1 MDSRLYNRFRDLLAL
16 TDTHFLRYM
25 YDLLPWNNRMTA
37 LIGARGVGKTT
48 LILQYIKKNLSVQDS
63 MYVSADDLYFSSHT
77 LFDFTEEFH
86 KLGGEHLF
94 IDEIHKYAGWS
105 QELKLIYDYFPN
117 LKVVITG
124 SSILDIYKGSADLS
138 RRMLIYQMYGM
149 SFREYLNFN
158 LGMNIPVYA
167 LDDILHHKVEVEGLD
182 RPLMSFRKYMEKG
195 YYPFST
201 EDGYLE
207 RLNQVVNMTLE
218 TDIPA
223 YAKMTSATAVK
234 LKRLMQIIADS
245 VPFKPNYSKIAEILS
260 VDRNDLANYLLYIER
275 AGLIQQLRDNTDGI
289 RGLGKVEKV
298 YIQNTNLSYALSANS
313 PDIGNERET
322 FFMNQLIVN
331 HSVRTSKKADFEI
344 GKMTFEVGG
353 KGKGQSQLQ
362 GDLNGYVVKDDI
374 EYGFGNIVPLWQFG
388 LNY

>member
-1 MDSRLYNRFRDLLAL
+1 M
-16 TDTHFLRYM
+16 
-25 YDLLPWNNRMTA
+25 
-37 LIGARGVGKTT
+37 I
-48 LILQYIKKNLSVQDS
+48 
-63 MYVSADDLYFSSHT
+63 
-77 LFDFTEEFH
+77 
-86 KLGGEHLF
+86 
-94 IDEIHKYAGWS
+94 
-105 QELKLIYDYFPN
+105 
-117 LKVVITG
+117 ITG

-158 LGMNIPVYA
+158 LGMNIPAYT
-167 LDDILHHKVEVEGLD
+167 LDDILHHKVEIEGLD

-201 EDGYLE
+201 EDRYLE
-207 RLNQVVNMTLE
+207 RLNQVLNMTLE

-223 YAKMTSATAVK
+223 YAKMTPVTAVK

-260 VDRNDLANYLLYIER
+260 VDRNDLATYLLYIER

-298 YIQNTNLSYALSANS
+298 YIQNTSLSYALSAS
-313 PDIGNERET
+313 SSDIGNERET

-344 GKMTFEVGG
+344 GEMTFEVGG

-362 GDLNGYVVKDDI
+362 GDLNGYIVKDDI
-374 EYGFGNIVPLWQFG
+374 VYGVGNIVPLWQFG